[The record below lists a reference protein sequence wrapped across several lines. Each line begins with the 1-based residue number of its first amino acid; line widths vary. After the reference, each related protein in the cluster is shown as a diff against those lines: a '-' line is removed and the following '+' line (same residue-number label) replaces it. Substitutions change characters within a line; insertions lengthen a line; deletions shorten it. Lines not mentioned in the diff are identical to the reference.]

1 MSEQPSDVLL
11 GAITVVGTPAGRVK
25 LYTAISPLL
34 GYVPAED
41 EQTAI
46 FVPSLEATTEPRPCP
61 GTGMPIG
68 YAVVLGAPP
77 WEPGVTNSSP
87 GREFPPSVGSHQSVP
102 LQCGIAA
109 M

>member
-1 MSEQPSDVLL
+1 MSEEPSDVLL
-11 GAITVVGTPAGRVK
+11 GATPVVGTPVERLK

-61 GTGMPIG
+61 GTGTALG
-68 YAVVLGAPP
+68 YAVVLAGPALGTSVRYLLPEPEFAPF
-77 WEPGVTNSSP
+77 VT
-87 GREFPPSVGSHQSVP
+87 SHQSVP
-102 LQCGIAA
+102 LQ
-109 M
+109 